1 MCWRSSE
8 EHGESALIPI
18 EYKYWMKFAVFLQEE
33 CNGDGDGK
41 TDYSDEATVEEEV
54 LLLLPWGGV

>member
-1 MCWRSSE
+1 
-8 EHGESALIPI
+8 
-18 EYKYWMKFAVFLQEE
+18 MKFAVFLQEE

-54 LLLLPWGGV
+54 LLLLPWGGYRILFLLSLSIH